1 MKKIYLLVA
10 SLSVGVVMSQTG
22 KVGINTENPNATLDV
37 VGVPTNTQSLDG
49 IIAPRAT
56 GEQLRAKTYT
66 GNQTG
71 ALVYVT
77 VADPSPAG
85 QTIDVTASGYYYF
98 DGNKWVRVVN
108 PGSSPV
114 DWHVDGNNGTVA
126 GKNFVGTRDDVALMF
141 KVNMVNSGFISQFKD
156 NKTTPSGANV
166 SLGFESLPSAPTIP
180 FTSPNT
186 GDIRQNVALGW
197 QALGT
202 SASKVT
208 GSLIQNVAVGDRAL
222 KSLQKGGTN
231 IAIGNKAMQN
241 AIEGNSN
248 IAIGVNALHSLSAT
262 DNWGNI
268 ALGYRV
274 AENMTGGRDNVFLK
288 NFTAIDNQGDNF
300 ASGNNN
306 IFIGKDSG
314 YGVLTGNS
322 NIAIGAAS
330 NLLDAKDG
338 QINIGNVIFG
348 AGADSSVQVNKKVGI
363 ATSKEIPAT
372 ETFHVNGTARITDL
386 PLNGAT
392 SAINTKTDGTASTTK
407 DQAFTAVKTVV
418 VDANGVLGTVSGLP
432 VTELPLAPGV
442 YKPIRYCAKNV
453 IGDDPSM
460 PVYTMTFPQSGYHF
474 SWRDTGSGKFTL
486 YVRRTSE
493 YASQTMRAASRWLF
507 SGSGFEGGVRGNFD
521 VLGTDERV
529 LDASF
534 ATSTMGKATL
544 IVWPTAQTFNIDFTT
559 LNTAGAREKVM
570 NICIEQTVQ

>member
-197 QALGT
+197 QALGAT
-202 SASKVT
+202 TVT
-208 GSLIQNVAVGDRAL
+208 GPLIQNIAVGDRTL
-222 KSLQKGGTN
+222 KSLQQGGTN

-241 AIEGNSN
+241 ATVGNSN
-248 IAIGVNALHSLSAT
+248 IAIGVNALHSLSAA

-288 NFTAIDNQGDNF
+288 NFTAINNQGDNF
-300 ASGNNN
+300 KSGNNN
-306 IFIGKDSG
+306 VFIGKDSG

-348 AGADSSVQVNKKVGI
+348 AGAGSGVAQTEKKVGI
-363 ATSKEIPAT
+363 ATSKETPAT
-372 ETFHVNGTARITDL
+372 ETFQVRGTARITDL
-386 PLNGAT
+386 PLSGTA

-432 VTELPLAPGV
+432 TVEDSSNTLINRSYEKCTKGPIGDGVNNTSQVITFYDYEFRYTDVGWGTGNVEVRKSTLPS
-442 YKPIRYCAKNV
+442 RWAKNGK
-453 IGDDPSM
+453 IGG
-460 PVYTMTFPQSGYHF
+460 T
-474 SWRDTGSGKFTL
+474 TL
-486 YVRRTSE
+486 FDAT
-493 YASQTMRAASRWLF
+493 
-507 SGSGFEGGVRGNFD
+507 NFD
-521 VLGTDERV
+521 VKQSWTNVMSVAFHTSNSGMGQFIVESTGQAFEYRV
-529 LDASF
+529 L
-534 ATSTMGKATL
+534 
-544 IVWPTAQTFNIDFTT
+544 T
-559 LNTAGAREKVM
+559 LNANGNKVYTFCAKM
-570 NICIEQTVQ
+570 LSN

>member
-37 VGVPTNTQSLDG
+37 VGVSTNTQSLDG

-208 GSLIQNVAVGDRAL
+208 GPLVQNIAIGDRTL

-363 ATSKEIPAT
+363 ATSKETPAT
-372 ETFHVNGTARITDL
+372 ETFQVRGTARITDL
-386 PLNGAT
+386 PLSGTA
-392 SAINTKTDGTASTTK
+392 SAINTKTDGTASTAK
-407 DQAFTAVKTVV
+407 DQTFTAVKTVV

-432 VTELPLAPGV
+432 TVEDSSNTLINRSYEKCTKGPIGDGVNNTSQVITFYDYEFRYTDVGWGTGNVEVRKSTLPS
-442 YKPIRYCAKNV
+442 RWAKNGK
-453 IGDDPSM
+453 IGG
-460 PVYTMTFPQSGYHF
+460 T
-474 SWRDTGSGKFTL
+474 TL
-486 YVRRTSE
+486 FDAT
-493 YASQTMRAASRWLF
+493 
-507 SGSGFEGGVRGNFD
+507 NFD
-521 VLGTDERV
+521 VKQSWTNVMSVAFHTSNSGMGQFIVESTGQAFEYRV
-529 LDASF
+529 L
-534 ATSTMGKATL
+534 
-544 IVWPTAQTFNIDFTT
+544 T
-559 LNTAGAREKVM
+559 LNANGNKVYTFCAKM
-570 NICIEQTVQ
+570 LSN

>member
-1 MKKIYLLVA
+1 MKKVYLLVA
-10 SLSVGVVMSQTG
+10 SLSMGMALSQTG
-22 KVGINTENPNATLDV
+22 NVGINTENPNATLDV
-37 VGVPTNTQSLDG
+37 VGAPTNAQSLDG
-49 IIAPRAT
+49 IIAPRLT

-66 GNQTG
+66 SNQTG

-77 VADPSPAG
+77 LADPNPAG

-98 DGNKWVRVVN
+98 DGAASVNKWVRVVN

-156 NKTTPSGANV
+156 NTTTPSGANV
-166 SLGFESLPSAPTIP
+166 SLGYESLPLVPTVP
-180 FTSPNT
+180 ATSPAT
-186 GDIRQNVALGW
+186 GAIRQNVALGW

-202 SASKVT
+202 TTVT
-208 GSLIQNVAVGDRAL
+208 GPLIQNIAVGDRTL
-222 KSLQKGGTN
+222 KSLQQGGTN

-241 AIEGNSN
+241 ATTGNSN

-288 NFTAIDNQGDNF
+288 NFTAINNQGDNF
-300 ASGNNN
+300 KSGNNN
-306 IFIGKDSG
+306 VFIGKDSG
-314 YGVLTGNS
+314 YGVLTANN

-330 NLLDAKDG
+330 SLLDAKDG

-348 AGADSSVQVNKKVGI
+348 SGAGSGVVQVEKKVGI
-363 ATSKEIPAT
+363 ATSKETPAT

-392 SAINTKTDGTASTTK
+392 SAINTKTDGTASTAK
-407 DQAFTAVKTVV
+407 DQTFTAVKTVV

-432 VTELPLAPGV
+432 TVEDSSNTLVNRSYEKCTKGPIGDAVNNVSQVITFYDYEFRYRDAALGVGNIEVRKSTLPS
-442 YKPIRYCAKNV
+442 RWAKNEK
-453 IGDDPSM
+453 IGG
-460 PVYTMTFPQSGYHF
+460 T
-474 SWRDTGSGKFTL
+474 TL
-486 YVRRTSE
+486 YS
-493 YASQTMRAASRWLF
+493 A
-507 SGSGFEGGVRGNFD
+507 GNFD
-521 VLGTDERV
+521 VTQNWTNIMSVAFQTSYSGTGQFIVEVTGQAFEYRV
-529 LDASF
+529 L
-534 ATSTMGKATL
+534 
-544 IVWPTAQTFNIDFTT
+544 T
-559 LNTAGAREKVM
+559 LNANGNKVYTFCAKM
-570 NICIEQTVQ
+570 LSN